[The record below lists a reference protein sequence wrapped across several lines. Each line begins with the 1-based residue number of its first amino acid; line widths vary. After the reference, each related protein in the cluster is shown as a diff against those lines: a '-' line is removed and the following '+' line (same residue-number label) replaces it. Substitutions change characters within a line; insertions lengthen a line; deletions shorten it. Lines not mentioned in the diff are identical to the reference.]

1 MAQFDSLIIF
11 PLIWSLLFVLF
22 LYYSMS
28 IEILIPSFF
37 GTKKFREKKLGSSAF
52 FEFFKDNGEVK
63 SSYSYSN
70 VSFY

>member
-22 LYYSMS
+22 FYYSIS

-37 GTKKFREKKLGSSAF
+37 GTKKFRTKKLNLGSF
-52 FEFFKDNGEVK
+52 FGLFKNNLKVRNN
-63 SSYSYSN
+63 SSYN
-70 VSFY
+70 NIQC

>member
-22 LYYSMS
+22 LYYSIS

-37 GTKKFREKKLGSSAF
+37 GTKKFREKKLDSSAF
-52 FEFFKDNGEVK
+52 FEFFKDNGEGI
-63 SSYSYSN
+63 N
-70 VSFY
+70 VVILIVMFL